1 MAATERFSEQVKQM
15 QEGRSGQVIAALI
28 TQERTQKLDLLIHL
42 ITNLKQSLIISG
54 PNGIGKT
61 TLLNVFQERTAG
73 TWPIVSLSATTL
85 LDFDKIQQL
94 LLQGLTPS
102 SNGNNVA
109 QNLSAILHGL
119 EKLNRQVVLI
129 IDEAGML
136 LPDLLTRLTQYATT
150 YPSLRIIFAL
160 TDDAL
165 ALKRETDGAALDE
178 CHFIEIPA
186 LSETQCGEYLQ
197 LLSDRLDAQ
206 ELQSEMA
213 EGLAQATKKIHHNP
227 ATNEQLYK
235 QTKGIPGKISDALPS
250 LLDQDTDTPSNNRAR
265 YGWIAAGLITLASGF
280 WVANR
285 HSTSTPN
292 ADQPA
297 TPVKT
302 DLAIPGQTA
311 PLPPTEAEIKEAAR
325 LAKPLIPET
334 PATPAPFK
342 GYTRT
347 HEGDAL
353 EDFKPAQTPAAI
365 APTTPA
371 AKVEVKIMPA
381 VPTGMAEAD
390 MVIADYKSETQSP
403 KSVVPS
409 ADTKIADIKAKAAE
423 LIKLKEQEAKKNN
436 EARRSALEKKLKADA
451 LLIEKAKAIDRAYA
465 EKEAKRIAE
474 TSYKQIELPDEAARK
489 AAALALKAEK
499 EKEKE
504 QRKAAELELA
514 KAKKPVVIEAKPTL
528 EAALAKPRNP
538 TIIEA
543 KPIVP
548 EATTPD
554 TKVIIAKIPK
564 TPPPPAPEKTTG
576 NGSYVLQL
584 AVYAQRGYAEKF
596 IASHS
601 DISGLRIV
609 TTDKGYAVVYGSF
622 DSNAEASA
630 AKQRLPAGFRSAFP
644 KKL

>member
-73 TWPIVSLSATTL
+73 TWPIVSLAATTL
-85 LDFDKIQQL
+85 LDFDKIQEQ
-94 LLQGLTPS
+94 LLQGLTSS
-102 SNGNNVA
+102 SNGNVA
-109 QNLSAILHGL
+109 QNLSTILRGL

-136 LPDLLTRLTQYATT
+136 LPNLLTRLTQYATT

-213 EGLAQATKKIHHNP
+213 EGLAQATKKIHRNP
-227 ATNEQLYK
+227 ASNEQLYK

-250 LLDQDTDTPSNNRAR
+250 LLDQDTDTPSNNKAR

-285 HSTSTPN
+285 HSTPTPN

-297 TPVKT
+297 APAKT

-311 PLPPTEAEIKEAAR
+311 PVPPTEAEIKEAAR

-353 EDFKPAQTPAAI
+353 EDFKPAQTPAAV

-371 AKVEVKIMPA
+371 TKVEVKIMPA

-403 KSVVPS
+403 KNVVPS

-436 EARRSALEKKLKADA
+436 EARRIALEKKLKADA
-451 LLIEKAKAIDRAYA
+451 LLIEKAKAIDKAYA
-465 EKEAKRIAE
+465 DKEAKRIAE
-474 TSYKQIELPDEAARK
+474 TSYKQIELPDETARK

-514 KAKKPVVIEAKPTL
+514 KTKKPVIIEAKPTL
-528 EAALAKPRNP
+528 DTTLAKPRNP

-543 KPIVP
+543 KPVAP
-548 EATTPD
+548 EATTPS

-564 TPPPPAPEKTTG
+564 TPAAPPIPEKTTG
-576 NGSYVLQL
+576 DGSYVLQL